1 MDQLFSPLLPIEK
14 SRWKS
19 FLVSWGGQILVLAF
33 ILNVNLL
40 YPQALPEAR
49 YVLINLVATPPP
61 VPQEPQPVNPKLIP
75 KIKPVEIPV
84 SENAIHVPPL
94 PQPVKREIPIKAPE
108 INDKA
113 ASLPS
118 LPEVKA
124 AAPKVIATNVFSTG
138 SSAMPTTTKPASKV
152 QTGGFGDPNGIPATG
167 TPGKRANIAGV
178 GSFDLPA
185 GPGQGNG
192 TGGSRG
198 TPGVVASAGF
208 GNGIATG
215 SGSGGIARREIQ
227 QGGFGDAR
235 SATEEPKKKAVPAA
249 APTTP
254 VEVVFKPNPV
264 YTEEGRRL
272 KIEGEVR
279 LEVLFTATG
288 KVQVL
293 RVVGGLGHGLDE
305 AAITAAQQ
313 IRFKP
318 AQREGQA
325 VDSTAV
331 LRIVFQLA

>member
-1 MDQLFSPLLPIEK
+1 MDQPFSPLLPTEK
-14 SRWKS
+14 SRWKP
-19 FLVSWGGQILVLAF
+19 FLASWGGQILALAF
-33 ILNVNLL
+33 LLNLNLIF
-40 YPQALPEAR
+40 PQALPEVR
-49 YVLINLVATPPP
+49 YVLINLTTTPPP

-75 KIKPVEIPV
+75 KIKPIEVPV
-84 SENAIHVPPL
+84 SESAIHVPPL
-94 PQPVKREIPIKAPE
+94 PKPPKQETPVKAPE
-108 INDKA
+108 FKDKT

-118 LPEVKA
+118 LPKVEA
-124 AAPKVIATNVFSTG
+124 SAPKVIATNVFSTG

-208 GNGIATG
+208 GNGVAIG
-215 SGSGGIARREIQ
+215 SGSGGTSRREIQ

-235 SATEEPKKKAVPAA
+235 AISEEPKKKALPAA

-254 VEVVFKPNPV
+254 VEVVFKPNPI
-264 YTEEGRRL
+264 YTEEGRKL

-279 LEVLFTATG
+279 LEVLFTAAG
-288 KVQVL
+288 RVQVL
-293 RVVGGLGHGLDE
+293 RVVDGLGHGLDE
-305 AAITAAQQ
+305 AAVRAAEQ

-331 LRIVFQLA
+331 LRIIFQLA